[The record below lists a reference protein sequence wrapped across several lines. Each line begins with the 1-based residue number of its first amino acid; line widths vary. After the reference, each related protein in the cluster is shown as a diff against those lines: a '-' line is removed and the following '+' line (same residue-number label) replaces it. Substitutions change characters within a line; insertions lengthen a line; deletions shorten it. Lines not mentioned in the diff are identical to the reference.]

1 MTSHMLSNFKVYDL
15 DESVVASGYP
25 MKTIIPKVNCLEDGD
40 IIATDADCMRAS
52 LLANYESTEGHDNFL
67 AGIIVSF
74 DLTCSIKMWT
84 EFERYHFAQI
94 VSSQSTMH
102 RLTKMTIDDV
112 CLEYVDPQIKE
123 RLKILQE
130 RANET
135 NANEDILRLLYSCP
149 TGLKLTARV
158 TTNYR
163 QLKTMYKQR
172 KNHRLPEWRQ
182 FCYELDLYLPF
193 SNWVTGKKEN

>member
-1 MTSHMLSNFKVYDL
+1 MSSPMLSSVYVYDL
-15 DESVVASGYP
+15 ERSIIASGYP
-25 MKTIIPKVNCLEDGD
+25 MRIKTPDREELTNDD
-40 IIATDADCMRAS
+40 IRRGT
-52 LLANYESTEGHDNFL
+52 LLSKYDSTEGHDNFL
-67 AGIIVSF
+67 SGILVSF

-102 RLTKMTIDDV
+102 RLTKMVIDDV
-112 CLEYVDPQIKE
+112 CNEYVDPQIIK
-123 RLKILQE
+123 RLKKLQE
-130 RANET
+130 KANET
-135 NANEDILRLLYSCP
+135 NAPKDILRLLYSCP

-182 FCYELDLYLPF
+182 FCKELTENIVF
-193 SNWVTGKKEN
+193 SDWITGEEK